1 MLVNTGHHWPQNL
14 SFNVSVSTVSLN
26 TSNNNNKS
34 GRTYEVN
41 RRFPL
46 AMFSFGRH
54 MKRGKKFLG
63 SVNMPHTLNKASWY
77 GHKKEI
83 TKATDSV
90 ATTSKLKAADEARQ
104 AQGRE
109 ITVSS
114 DGTWQRKGFV
124 SKNSVVTVLTVSG
137 KECKV
142 MDPHVLSN
150 HCDVSVSADVYRH
163 RRPRHPR
170 VQLSASS
177 SEMVGG
183 GTEAKKTNWL
193 VLNLLFQSG
202 SSSSGGVASL
212 T

>member
-1 MLVNTGHHWPQNL
+1 
-14 SFNVSVSTVSLN
+14 
-26 TSNNNNKS
+26 
-34 GRTYEVN
+34 
-41 RRFPL
+41 
-46 AMFSFGRH
+46 MFSIGRH

-90 ATTSKLKAADEARQ
+90 ATTSKPKAADKARQ
-104 AQGRE
+104 AQGGD

-114 DGTWQRKGFV
+114 DGTWQHKGFA
-124 SKNSVVTVLTVSG
+124 SKNGVVTVLTVIG

-142 MDPHVLSN
+142 IDPHVLSN
-150 HCDVSVSADVYRH
+150 HCDLSVSADVYQH

-177 SEMVGG
+177 SEVVGG
-183 GTEAKKTNWL
+183 GTGAKKTNWL
-193 VLNLLFQSG
+193 VLNLLLQSG
-202 SSSSGGVASL
+202 SSSSGGVTSL
-212 T
+212 A